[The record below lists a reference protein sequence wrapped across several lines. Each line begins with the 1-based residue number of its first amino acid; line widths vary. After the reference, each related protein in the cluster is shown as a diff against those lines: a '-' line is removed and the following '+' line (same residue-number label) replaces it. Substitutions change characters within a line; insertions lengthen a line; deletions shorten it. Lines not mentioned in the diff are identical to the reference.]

1 MQRLIVL
8 AGIGQ
13 LMLALVSLVIPRV
26 LGWREETAKLRPL
39 TRQVFWTYAAYIWG
53 SHVAFGLLSV
63 LAPGALLDGSLLA
76 RCVTG
81 FIAAW
86 WGVRLFVQFTWFDR
100 SARPPGVIYVLAEIG
115 LVTLFIA
122 NFVIYLT
129 AAVRSA

>member
-1 MQRLIVL
+1 MERLIVL

-13 LMLALVSLVIPRV
+13 LTLALVSLVIPRV
-26 LGWREETAKLRPL
+26 LDWREETAKLRPL

-86 WGVRLFVQFTWFDR
+86 WGVRLTLHFTSFDR

-122 NFVIYLT
+122 NFLIYLA